1 MAIQPI
7 DAQVLFSR
15 LNQMG
20 KEQAEQK
27 DGQMHA
33 QVVQGAQI
41 AKRTEE
47 ADHTVGESREAQ
59 GDDVRQVNDFSRRQR
74 RQRKENSGGEGE
86 TGEQGGEDGLRRQP
100 LREDYLGKKID
111 ITG

>member
-7 DAQVLFSR
+7 DAQILFSR

-27 DGQMHA
+27 DGQLHT
-33 QVVQGAQI
+33 QIVQGQQI
-41 AKRTEE
+41 AKRAEDAAHRVAETQETEE
-47 ADHTVGESREAQ
+47 DEL
-59 GDDVRQVNDFSRRQR
+59 RQVKDEARRHHGQG
-74 RQRKENSGGEGE
+74 KKSGADGEAE
-86 TGEQGGEDGLRRQP
+86 EEGEDGNTP
-100 LREDYLGKKID
+100 RESIREAYLGKKID